1 MATNALE
8 LQPFGALRADPF
20 LVDAAK
26 RVDNPII
33 EGKDAWVGTGGG
45 NSTASWEFEAIT
57 DAIMK
62 TSLSKWVL

>member
-1 MATNALE
+1 MTKNALE

-26 RVDNPII
+26 RVDNPLIL
-33 EGKDAWVGTGGG
+33 GKEAWIGIGGG
-45 NSTASWEFEAIT
+45 NSTASWEFESIT
-57 DAIMK
+57 DAILK